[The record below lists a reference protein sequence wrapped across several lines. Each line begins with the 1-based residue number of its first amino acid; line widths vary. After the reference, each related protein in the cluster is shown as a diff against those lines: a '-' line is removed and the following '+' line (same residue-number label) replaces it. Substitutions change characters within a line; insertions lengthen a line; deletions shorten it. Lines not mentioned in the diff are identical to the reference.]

1 MIPICKKCL
10 KLPVCKY
17 KHEVIC
23 KDLVQWIHLN
33 DTTIIGSSQKRINAI
48 ERLWGKE
55 LSVILSSGILKFKKE
70 KDQYSCLVVKNM

>member
-23 KDLVQWIHLN
+23 KDLVQWLHHN
-33 DTTIIGSSQKRINAI
+33 DTTTIAFQERINAI